1 MPNNNRFL
9 RSKRLRALLWYTA
22 GGKCQRCGCDLPNDF
37 AADHI
42 IPYSVSKRTNFHE
55 MQVLCHK
62 CNREKGAMELR
73 RHQLEMLQICDQIKA
88 GISDVRTIIA
98 SVTPGGGKSL
108 LPVIAAARLIPTIAD
123 AICWIAPRDALRKQA
138 EQVFGE
144 GIYRNFLR
152 HNHVIR
158 SATNDH
164 NPCRGLSG
172 YVTTYQALNKDRG
185 TRINAQEFATKRYI
199 LFLDEIHH
207 AELDKATHE
216 AIAELVNRAEV
227 VIFASG
233 TFERNNGR
241 PIAFLPYKQVEGGFT
256 LDLENL
262 NDPKIHVI
270 RYTRR
275 DALVEKAIIPLH
287 FQFVDC
293 RAEWVDR
300 EGESRTID
308 SLAEA
313 GEDTGEGLYT
323 ALNTEYAF
331 ELLRRCLDDWQAH
344 RQLNR
349 RARMLVVAANIASAK
364 RYLEW
369 LQNMNMNVVVNIAT
383 SLDTRDAKKAIEGFK
398 THGRDAVNILVT
410 VAMAYEGLDVPAVTH
425 IACLTHIRSTP
436 WIEQMVTR
444 AARVDRNAALAY
456 EHQFGF
462 IYAPDDQLFQE
473 CIQSIQA
480 EQEPF
485 LREQQEQRP
494 ESGNNGNG
502 QNEPRPPVNGIVPLA
517 SAATRERASGI
528 NGETIDYEETQ
539 RIMTAMEKAG
549 IGGFSPIQFKQA
561 MALYQSSQ
569 PIGDTTS
576 EFNTLTPSQVESQLR
591 QCIENHNRSYEGR
604 NKLQHGTINKEIK
617 IRFGK
622 SRDDMTEEELKRVWG
637 WVQTSY
643 PI

>member
-1 MPNNNRFL
+1 
-9 RSKRLRALLWYTA
+9 
-22 GGKCQRCGCDLPNDF
+22 
-37 AADHI
+37 
-42 IPYSVSKRTNFHE
+42 